1 MTAKLILLRHG
12 ESEWNSKNLFTGWVD
27 VDLNEKGE
35 GEARHAADL
44 LKQENLLPVIVHTS
58 LLRRAIHTAYLALD
72 GCDRHW
78 IPVHRSW
85 RLNERH
91 YGALQGLNKAASDLG
106 VKTAKVESKDD
117 KDYATNLQSMVDAK
131 CSIIVSVGF
140 LLEKPT
146 LAAAK
151 ANPNVKFAIVD
162 DNPANPPE
170 NLKPLIFNTAQSSF
184 EAGYLASALTKT
196 GKVATFGGMK
206 IPTVT
211 IFMDGF
217 SQGVDYYNK
226 QKHKSVQA
234 IGWDVKKQDG
244 QFVPQPNPFQN
255 VSGGKATAQALLN
268 QGADIL
274 LPVAGNA
281 GNGALQAVKSSG
293 GKANAI
299 WVDGDGCKTQP
310 AYCSNIITSV
320 FKGMDVAVFDAVK
333 AAKDGKFDNK
343 PYVGSLEDGGTG
355 LSPFHEFDSK
365 IPADVKDELKMI
377 KDDINSGKITI
388 TSKAQPK

>member
-1 MTAKLILLRHG
+1 MKKSHLAIPAVLAAAALSLSACAQAPDASSGSSSSSTATSATAKDNSNSG
-12 ESEWNSKNLFTGWVD
+12 EFKACMVSDSAGFNDKSF
-27 VDLNEKGE
+27 NE
-35 GEARHAADL
+35 
-44 LKQENLLPVIVHTS
+44 TS
-58 LLRRAIHTAYLALD
+58 M
-72 GCDRHW
+72 
-78 IPVHRSW
+78 
-85 RLNERH
+85 
-91 YGALQGLNKAASDLG
+91 QGLSKAASDLG

-146 LAAAK
+146 VAAAK
-151 ANPNVKFAIVD
+151 ANPNVEFAIVD
-162 DNPANPPE
+162 DNPQGAPSNF
-170 NLKPLIFNTAQSSF
+170 KPLIFNTAQSSF
-184 EAGYLASALTKT
+184 EAGYLAASLTKT

-217 SQGVDYYNK
+217 AQGVDYYNK
-226 QKHKSVQA
+226 QKSKSVQV
-234 IGWDVKKQDG
+234 IGWNAEKQDG

-255 VSGGKATAQALLN
+255 VSGGKTTAQALLN
-268 QGADIL
+268 QGADII

-310 AYCSNIITSV
+310 SYCSNIITSV
-320 FKGMDVAVFDAVK
+320 YKGMDVAVFDAIK
-333 AAKDGKFDNK
+333 AAKDGSFDSK
-343 PYVGSLEDGGTG
+343 PYIGSLEDNGTG

-365 IPADVKDELKMI
+365 IPAEVKDELKTI
-377 KDDINSGKITI
+377 KADITSGKIKI

>member
-1 MTAKLILLRHG
+1 M
-12 ESEWNSKNLFTGWVD
+12 
-27 VDLNEKGE
+27 
-35 GEARHAADL
+35 
-44 LKQENLLPVIVHTS
+44 
-58 LLRRAIHTAYLALD
+58 
-72 GCDRHW
+72 
-78 IPVHRSW
+78 
-85 RLNERH
+85 
-91 YGALQGLNKAASDLG
+91 
-106 VKTAKVESKDD
+106 KTAKVESKDD

-217 SQGVDYYNK
+217 FSQGVDYYNK

-268 QGADIL
+268 QGADII

-365 IPADVKDELKMI
+365 IPADVKDELKAI

>member
-1 MTAKLILLRHG
+1 M
-12 ESEWNSKNLFTGWVD
+12 KNLHLAIPAVFAVAALSLSACAQPPSASTGSEASSTTSAGGKGNSNSGEFKACMVSD
-27 VDLNEKGE
+27 SAGFNDKSFNE
-35 GEARHAADL
+35 
-44 LKQENLLPVIVHTS
+44 TS
-58 LLRRAIHTAYLALD
+58 
-72 GCDRHW
+72 
-78 IPVHRSW
+78 
-85 RLNERH
+85 
-91 YGALQGLNKAASDLG
+91 LQGLNRAANDLG

-131 CSIIVSVGF
+131 CSIIVSVGV
-140 LLEKPT
+140 LLDKPT
-146 LAAAK
+146 VAAAK
-151 ANPNVKFAIVD
+151 ANPNVRFAIVD

-170 NLKPLIFNTAQSSF
+170 NLKPMVFNTAQSSF
-184 EAGYLASALTKT
+184 EAGYLAAALTKT

-211 IFMDGF
+211 IFMVVF
-217 SQGVDYYNK
+217 AQGVDYYNK
-226 QKHKSVQA
+226 QKNKSVQV
-234 IGWDVKKQDG
+234 IGWDAKKQDG

-268 QGADIL
+268 QGADII

-281 GNGALQAVKSSG
+281 GNGALQVVKSSG

-310 AYCSNIITSV
+310 AYCPNIITSV

-333 AAKDGKFDNK
+333 AAKDGKFDSK
-343 PYVGSLEDGGTG
+343 PYVGSLEDDGTG

-365 IPADVKDELKMI
+365 VPADVKNELKTI
-377 KDDINSGKITI
+377 TDDISSGKIKI

>member
-1 MTAKLILLRHG
+1 M
-12 ESEWNSKNLFTGWVD
+12 KNLHLAIPAVFAVAALSLSACAQPPSASTGSEASSTTSAGGKGNSNSGEFKACMVSD
-27 VDLNEKGE
+27 SSGFNDKSFNE
-35 GEARHAADL
+35 
-44 LKQENLLPVIVHTS
+44 TS
-58 LLRRAIHTAYLALD
+58 
-72 GCDRHW
+72 
-78 IPVHRSW
+78 
-85 RLNERH
+85 
-91 YGALQGLNKAASDLG
+91 LQGLNRAANDLG

-131 CSIIVSVGF
+131 CSIIVSVGV
-140 LLEKPT
+140 LLDKPT
-146 LAAAK
+146 VAAAK
-151 ANPNVKFAIVD
+151 ANPNVRFAIVD

-170 NLKPLIFNTAQSSF
+170 NLKPMVFNTAQSSF
-184 EAGYLASALTKT
+184 EAGYLAAALTKT

-217 SQGVDYYNK
+217 AQGVDYYNK
-226 QKHKSVQA
+226 QKNKSVQV
-234 IGWDVKKQDG
+234 IGWDAKKQDG
-244 QFVPQPNPFQN
+244 QFVPQPNPLQN

-268 QGADIL
+268 QGADII

-281 GNGALQAVKSSG
+281 GNGALQVVKSSG

-310 AYCSNIITSV
+310 AYCPNIITSV

-333 AAKDGKFDNK
+333 AAKDGKFDSK
-343 PYVGSLEDGGTG
+343 PYVGSLEDDGTG
-355 LSPFHEFDSK
+355 LSPFHEFDSEV
-365 IPADVKDELKMI
+365 PADVKNELKTI
-377 KDDINSGKITI
+377 TDDISSGKIKI

>member
-1 MTAKLILLRHG
+1 MKKLHLAIPAVFAAAALSLSACAQAPDASTGSSAGSSTSAAGKDNSNSG
-12 ESEWNSKNLFTGWVD
+12 EFKACMVSDSAGFNDESF
-27 VDLNEKGE
+27 NE
-35 GEARHAADL
+35 
-44 LKQENLLPVIVHTS
+44 TS
-58 LLRRAIHTAYLALD
+58 
-72 GCDRHW
+72 
-78 IPVHRSW
+78 
-85 RLNERH
+85 
-91 YGALQGLNKAASDLG
+91 LQGLNKAASDLG

-268 QGADIL
+268 QGADII

-365 IPADVKDELKMI
+365 IPADVKNELKAI

>member
-1 MTAKLILLRHG
+1 MVSDSAGFNDK
-12 ESEWNSKNLFTGWVD
+12 SF
-27 VDLNEKGE
+27 NE
-35 GEARHAADL
+35 
-44 LKQENLLPVIVHTS
+44 TS
-58 LLRRAIHTAYLALD
+58 
-72 GCDRHW
+72 
-78 IPVHRSW
+78 
-85 RLNERH
+85 
-91 YGALQGLNKAASDLG
+91 LQGLNKAASDLG

-244 QFVPQPNPFQN
+244 QFVPQPNPC
-255 VSGGKATAQALLN
+255 LLYTSDA
-268 QGADIL
+268 AD
-274 LPVAGNA
+274 
-281 GNGALQAVKSSG
+281 
-293 GKANAI
+293 
-299 WVDGDGCKTQP
+299 
-310 AYCSNIITSV
+310 
-320 FKGMDVAVFDAVK
+320 
-333 AAKDGKFDNK
+333 
-343 PYVGSLEDGGTG
+343 E
-355 LSPFHEFDSK
+355 
-365 IPADVKDELKMI
+365 
-377 KDDINSGKITI
+377 
-388 TSKAQPK
+388 

>member
-1 MTAKLILLRHG
+1 MKKSHLAIPAVFAAAALSLSACAQAPDESSGSSSSSAAASANANSNSG
-12 ESEWNSKNLFTGWVD
+12 EFKACMVSDSAGFNDKSF
-27 VDLNEKGE
+27 NE
-35 GEARHAADL
+35 
-44 LKQENLLPVIVHTS
+44 TS
-58 LLRRAIHTAYLALD
+58 LK
-72 GCDRHW
+72 
-78 IPVHRSW
+78 
-85 RLNERH
+85 
-91 YGALQGLNKAASDLG
+91 GLTKAASDLG
-106 VKTAKVESKDD
+106 AKTAKVESKDD
-117 KDYATNLQSMVDAK
+117 KDYATNLQSMIDAK

-140 LLEKPT
+140 LLEEPT

-162 DNPANPPE
+162 DNPQGAPS

-184 EAGYLASALTKT
+184 EAGYLAASLTKT

-217 SQGVDYYNK
+217 AQGVDYYNK
-226 QKHKSVQA
+226 QKNKSVKV
-234 IGWDVKKQDG
+234 IGWNAEKQDG

-255 VSGGKATAQALLN
+255 VSGGKTTAQALLN
-268 QGADIL
+268 QGADII

-299 WVDGDGCKTQP
+299 WVDGDGCETQP
-310 AYCSNIITSV
+310 SYCSNIITSV
-320 FKGMDVAVFDAVK
+320 YKGMDVAVFDAIK
-333 AAKDGKFDNK
+333 AAKDGSFDNK
-343 PYVGSLEDGGTG
+343 PYIGSLEDGGTG

-365 IPADVKDELKMI
+365 VPAEVKEELNTI
-377 KDDINSGKITI
+377 KADIASGKIEI